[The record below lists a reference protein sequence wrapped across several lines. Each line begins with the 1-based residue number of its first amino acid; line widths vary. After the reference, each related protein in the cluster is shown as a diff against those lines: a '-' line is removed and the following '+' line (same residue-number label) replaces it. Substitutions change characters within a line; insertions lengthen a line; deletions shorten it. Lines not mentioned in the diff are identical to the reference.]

1 MPVLPLYSTRI
12 ITDAEDLKQ
21 RRAKGRGLY
30 NDPSSILINA
40 FHAYRIISKL
50 AIFFCGFGRRKGGVS
65 MANRDIRKEKK
76 KPKSGGKQSDAV
88 LKAPA
93 PQPELI
99 KKDRKE
105 K

>member
-1 MPVLPLYSTRI
+1 
-12 ITDAEDLKQ
+12 
-21 RRAKGRGLY
+21 
-30 NDPSSILINA
+30 
-40 FHAYRIISKL
+40 
-50 AIFFCGFGRRKGGVS
+50 